1 MAIWTTIRNRCKS
14 FTNRAVAYHKI
25 DDGETKEVDRQ
36 KWESVSLSESTAIS
50 QRQVQSA
57 KSLPV
62 VLLFTSAVF
71 FAICLIFR
79 ALTRGYASIDMACT
93 KRLSAWA
100 PMMEAVDYQWTQYDS
115 DRLPADY
122 AGPPT
127 VTRET
132 NWLNQYDHGFIP
144 YPYDQIATLNK
155 STDRDWWVQDG
166 NLVTLT
172 ESPVLKGEDLSFS
185 IRNMDATLFPDDNPS
200 IFRQEPSPEVDR
212 AWTIISDTRPIAL
225 SREDVLSIGKDPAMA
240 VKLSAEFG
248 LGDDMYAGRIDVLH
262 QLHCLNALRM
272 EIYFDYYYGKKYR
285 GGFNQTDEKH
295 RHHVSHCIYMLLQN
309 ILCHANTDVYT
320 HFWTDAVDHPWPDF
334 NIPHKCTNF
343 RAILEWQREHAVNE
357 HMFVDMRRPG
367 NQEAHVMSSKFKK
380 IYNPERFGH
389 LGDNRYG
396 FVTVPDPEAYDL
408 KPNREVVPGTNNTF
422 MVSVYHQL
430 HCLKIIH
437 LALLPIISPQERLGP
452 GTQDDHGFEHNHL
465 EHCLDYLRQSVMCS
479 GDVTLEPPDEM
490 PKKNQSPL
498 QGWGVT
504 HACRS
509 WEQIEGWRGEWGVI

>member
-1 MAIWTTIRNRCKS
+1 M
-14 FTNRAVAYHKI
+14 
-25 DDGETKEVDRQ
+25 
-36 KWESVSLSESTAIS
+36 
-50 QRQVQSA
+50 
-57 KSLPV
+57 
-62 VLLFTSAVF
+62 
-71 FAICLIFR
+71 
-79 ALTRGYASIDMACT
+79 RGYASIDMACT
-93 KRLSAWA
+93 KKLSAWA
-100 PMMEAVDYQWTQYDS
+100 PMMEVVDYQWAQYDS

-144 YPYDQIATLNK
+144 YPYDQIAKLNK

-172 ESPVLKGEDLSFS
+172 EWAHQVHCLGLLRQWIYRDQFDYSMFTNTSSTRFHIHKDHCFMILKTMIECQADVTPVLFAKDSSGTGAWKTRDAPRKCRRNDALAIFARRTDIKYAGVDIDDDEDKITLKEATRGLRHPDGRFKSITTSYRSLSQQLVVDRSTLLLCLNILLFIVSSFLFWSSIQDNRGSLRDQTAMPSPVLKGEDLSFS
-185 IRNMDATLFPDDNPS
+185 IRKMDARLFPDDNPS
-200 IFRQEPSPEVDR
+200 IFRQEPSPGVDR

-272 EIYFDYYYGKKYR
+272 EIYFDYYYGKKYP

-357 HMFVDMRRPG
+357 HMFVDMRRPAG
-367 NQEAHVMSSKFKK
+367 QEAHVMSSKFKK

-389 LGDNRYG
+389 LGDNRY
-396 FVTVPDPEAYDL
+396 D
-408 KPNREVVPGTNNTF
+408 
-422 MVSVYHQL
+422 
-430 HCLKIIH
+430 
-437 LALLPIISPQERLGP
+437 
-452 GTQDDHGFEHNHL
+452 
-465 EHCLDYLRQSVMCS
+465 
-479 GDVTLEPPDEM
+479 
-490 PKKNQSPL
+490 
-498 QGWGVT
+498 
-504 HACRS
+504 
-509 WEQIEGWRGEWGVI
+509 GENA

>member
-1 MAIWTTIRNRCKS
+1 M
-14 FTNRAVAYHKI
+14 
-25 DDGETKEVDRQ
+25 
-36 KWESVSLSESTAIS
+36 
-50 QRQVQSA
+50 
-57 KSLPV
+57 
-62 VLLFTSAVF
+62 
-71 FAICLIFR
+71 CLIFR
-79 ALTRGYASIDMACT
+79 ALMRDYASIDMACT
-93 KRLSAWA
+93 KKLSAWA
-100 PMMEAVDYQWTQYDS
+100 PMMAAVDYQWTQYNS
-115 DRLPADY
+115 DQLPADY

-144 YPYDQIATLNK
+144 YPYDQIEKLNK

-172 ESPVLKGEDLSFS
+172 EWAHQVHCLGLIRQWIYREQFDYSMFTNTSSTRFHIHKDHCFMILKTMIECQADVTPVLFARDTSGIGAWKTRDAPRKCRRNDALAIFARRTDVKYAEVDIDDDEDKITLKEATRGLRRPDGRLKSITTSYRRLSQHLGDRSTLLLWLNIILFTVSSFLFWSSIQDNRDSLREQTAMPSPVLKGEDLSFS

-200 IFRQEPSPEVDR
+200 IFRQGPSPEVDR
-212 AWTIISDTRPIAL
+212 AWTVISDTRPIAL

-272 EIYFDYYYGKKYR
+272 EIYFDYYYGKKYP

-309 ILCHANTDVYT
+309 VLCHANTDVYT

-357 HMFVDMRRPG
+357 HMFVDMRRPAD
-367 NQEAHVMSSKFKK
+367 QEAHVMSSKFKK

-389 LGDNRYG
+389 LGDNRY
-396 FVTVPDPEAYDL
+396 D
-408 KPNREVVPGTNNTF
+408 
-422 MVSVYHQL
+422 
-430 HCLKIIH
+430 
-437 LALLPIISPQERLGP
+437 
-452 GTQDDHGFEHNHL
+452 
-465 EHCLDYLRQSVMCS
+465 
-479 GDVTLEPPDEM
+479 
-490 PKKNQSPL
+490 
-498 QGWGVT
+498 
-504 HACRS
+504 
-509 WEQIEGWRGEWGVI
+509 GENA